1 MTTEHPDYSVDAG
14 PSPGSWVLRGVLRL
28 DSPEAYARAF
38 EPVVASLAKVPGVSI
53 DLSQVVFLNSSGIR
67 ALADVLLLAR
77 EKGCQVKLFGSAAV
91 PWQKKL
97 ATSLTGLFPEIVM
110 RIDR

>member
-1 MTTEHPDYSVDAG
+1 MTPERPDYAVEAG
-14 PSPGSWVLRGVLRL
+14 TSPGTWILRGVMRL
-28 DSPEAYARAF
+28 DSPEAYAKAF
-38 EPVVASLAKVPGVSI
+38 RPITASLEGAHELSI

-67 ALADVLLLAR
+67 GLADVLLAAR
-77 EKGCQVKLFGSAAV
+77 AKGCQVKLFGSAAV

-110 RIDR
+110 RVDR

>member
-1 MTTEHPDYSVDAG
+1 MKGERLDYSVEPG
-14 PSPGSWVLRGVLRL
+14 PSPGSWILRGVLRL
-28 DSPEAYARAF
+28 DSPEAYATALK
-38 EPVVASLAKVPGVSI
+38 PITDSLGASREISI

-67 ALADVLLLAR
+67 GLADVLLAAR
-77 EKGCQVKLFGSAAV
+77 EKGCRVSLFGSSAV

-110 RIDR
+110 RVDR

>member
-1 MTTEHPDYSVDAG
+1 MKSDRPDYAVDPG
-14 PSPGSWVLRGVLRL
+14 QSPGAWFLRGVMRL

-38 EPVVASLAKVPGVSI
+38 EPIVASLGETPAVSI

-77 EKGCQVKLFGSAAV
+77 EKRCQVKLFGSAAV

-97 ATSLTGLFPEIVM
+97 ATSLTGIFPEIEM

>member
-1 MTTEHPDYSVDAG
+1 MKARPDYQLDTG

-28 DSPEAYARAF
+28 ESPEAYAKAF
-38 EPVVASLAKVPGVSI
+38 APVAASLGKLPAVSI

-67 ALADVLLLAR
+67 ALADLLLLAR
-77 EKGCQVKLFGSAAV
+77 EKRCQVKLFGSAAV

-97 ATSLTGLFPEIVM
+97 AISLTGLFPEIAM

>member
-1 MTTEHPDYSVDAG
+1 MRSARPNYQVDPG
-14 PSPGSWVLRGVLRL
+14 PSPGAWVVRGVLRL

-38 EPVVASLAKVPGVSI
+38 GPIAASLAKSPNVSI

-67 ALADVLLLAR
+67 ALADLLLLAR
-77 EKGCQVKLFGSAAV
+77 EKRCQVKLFGSAAV

-97 ATSLTGLFPEIVM
+97 AISLTGLFPEIVM
-110 RIDR
+110 RMDR

>member
-1 MTTEHPDYSVDAG
+1 M
-14 PSPGSWVLRGVLRL
+14 RL
-28 DSPEAYARAF
+28 GSPEAYARAF
-38 EPVVASLAKVPGVSI
+38 EPIVASLSNVPAISI

-67 ALADVLLLAR
+67 ALADVLLAAR
-77 EKGCQVKLFGSAAV
+77 GKRCRVTLFGSAAV

-97 ATSLTGLFPEIVM
+97 ALSLTGLFPEIVM

>member
-1 MTTEHPDYSVDAG
+1 MSAERPDYWVDAG
-14 PSPGSWVLRGVLRL
+14 QSPGSWVLRGVLRL

-38 EPVVASLAKVPGVSI
+38 EPIVTSLARVPTLSI

-77 EKGCQVKLFGSAAV
+77 AKRCQVKLFGSAAV

-97 ATSLTGLFPEIVM
+97 ATSLAGLFPEIVM

>member
-1 MTTEHPDYSVDAG
+1 MKAESPDYAVDPG
-14 PSPGSWVLRGVLRL
+14 QSPGTWFLRGVMRL

-38 EPVVASLAKVPGVSI
+38 EPIVASLSKVPSISI
-53 DLSQVVFLNSSGIR
+53 DLAQVVFLNSSGIR

-77 EKGCQVKLFGSAAV
+77 EKRCQVKIFGSAAV

-97 ATSLTGLFPEIVM
+97 AASLTGVFPEIVM
-110 RIDR
+110 RVDR

>member
-1 MTTEHPDYSVDAG
+1 MSPDYTVEAG
-14 PSPGSWVLRGVLRL
+14 SSPGTWFLRGVMRL

-38 EPVVASLAKVPGVSI
+38 KPITASLAAGRPLSI

-67 ALADVLLLAR
+67 GLADVLLLAR
-77 EKGCQVKLFGSAAV
+77 EKGCQVTLFGSAGV
-91 PWQKKL
+91 PWQRKL
-97 ATSLTGLFPEIVM
+97 ATSLAGLFPEIVM

>member
-1 MTTEHPDYSVDAG
+1 MRAERPEYAVDRG
-14 PSPGSWVLRGVLRL
+14 QSPGTWFLRGVMRL

-38 EPVVASLAKVPGVSI
+38 EPIVASLSEVSAVSI

-67 ALADVLLLAR
+67 ALADVILHAR
-77 EKGCQVKLFGSAAV
+77 EKRCQVKLFGSAAV

-110 RIDR
+110 TIDR